1 MLGIDENNTEIINK
15 KQITK
20 EKKVKNNTHIVV
32 DNKNIINNNVINS
45 IQNIS
50 ISNNS
55 NQIIKSNDVIKNI
68 KNKELKLTNIPKPFL
83 KWVGGKTQIIDNVI
97 NNFPKKIINYHEPF
111 LGGGS
116 VLLALLFKIHNG
128 HIKLSGKIYVYDLN
142 EGLINLYNNI
152 KNNKDEL
159 FKLIQKYIKEYD
171 SISGSDVNRNPNNL
185 EEAKTSKES
194 YYYYL
199 RKKFNKTDK
208 SSLDYSALFLVLNK
222 LCFRGV
228 YREGPNGFNVP
239 YGHYKTTPGV
249 ISELDIKMYSKLFKN
264 VIFRKEDFTKSMTKI
279 NKGDFV
285 YLDPPYAP
293 ENVKSF
299 VGYTKDGFGLENH
312 KKLFD
317 LIKSLHNKK
326 IKFMMSNA
334 KVDLVTTS
342 FQNNEY
348 KITDIEAKRSIHSKN
363 PGTKTTEVIITNY

>member
-1 MLGIDENNTEIINK
+1 MPKKKNNTEIINK

>member
-1 MLGIDENNTEIINK
+1 MPKKKNNTEIINK

-55 NQIIKSNDVIKNI
+55 NQIIKSKDVSKNI
-68 KNKELKLTNIPKPFL
+68 KNKELLLTNIPKPFL

>member
-1 MLGIDENNTEIINK
+1 MPKKKNKTEIINK

-55 NQIIKSNDVIKNI
+55 NQISKSTDVSKNI
-68 KNKELKLTNIPKPFL
+68 KNKELQLTNIPKPFL

-128 HIKLSGKIYVYDLN
+128 DIKLSGKIYVYDLN

-299 VGYTKDGFGLENH
+299 VGYTKDGFGLVNH

>member
-1 MLGIDENNTEIINK
+1 MPKKKNNTEIINK

-55 NQIIKSNDVIKNI
+55 NQISKSTDVSKNI
-68 KNKELKLTNIPKPFL
+68 KNKELQLTNIPKPFL

-128 HIKLSGKIYVYDLN
+128 DIKLSGKIYVYDLN

-171 SISGSDVNRNPNNL
+171 SILGSDVNRNPNNL

-293 ENVKSF
+293 ENAKSF